1 MHVPE
6 ALPHHE
12 LAVARELEHVK
23 DKLLELD
30 AVVGGRLLG
39 GVGLGVVEGDLLVR
53 HVLRQFLEV
62 LPGGDCIKIGL
73 PGKLIL
79 SKKKGLQEVLQGDT
93 AP

>member
-1 MHVPE
+1 MYVPE

-12 LAVARELEHVK
+12 LAVARELEHVE

-79 SKKKGLQEVLQGDT
+79 SKIKGLREVLFS
-93 AP
+93 

>member
-62 LPGGDCIKIGL
+62 LPECQFNKIKTSPESNYKGIFG
-73 PGKLIL
+73 PGWYTNQL
-79 SKKKGLQEVLQGDT
+79 
-93 AP
+93 